1 MVGDYTKI
9 KAWQLGEELALL
21 VYAKEFQKREID
33 LIPYIRE
40 V

>member
-1 MVGDYTKI
+1 MARDYTKI
-9 KAWQLGEELALL
+9 KAWQRAEELALL
-21 VYAKEFQKREID
+21 ICAKEFQKREIE

>member
-1 MVGDYTKI
+1 MVRDYTKI
-9 KAWQLGEELALL
+9 RAWQRAEELALP
-21 VYAKEFQKREID
+21 VHAKEFQKSEIE

>member
-1 MVGDYTKI
+1 MARDYIKI
-9 KAWQLGEELALL
+9 NAWQRTEELALL
-21 VYAKEFQKREID
+21 VYAKEFRKREIE